1 MREVN
6 NIFTFKLKC
15 LYTFENFL
23 WKLTSKCQSHDYIC
37 VKRTCPVLPHIYIIC
52 GFLFCCYCCFYC
64 MIVTLTAPL
73 CSSLHIPLTTKRS
86 LLWSWKERLISL
98 FFCQERNPERCK
110 RSPNSKTCKTT
121 YFGCIAVKEKWE
133 SRSICI
139 QFPLL
144 CIPNELQMQKSY
156 VGMKLTASE
165 QSFAKLSKENS
176 PNSENLYP
184 SLTASVFK
192 MAVSKHLRLIQK
204 SSSKPS
210 CYWRVNSESK
220 QSLLVL
226 DCNTRLDL
234 RQVQLSCW
242 PWFIL

>member
-37 VKRTCPVLPHIYIIC
+37 VKRTCPVLPNIYIIC

-73 CSSLHIPLTTKRS
+73 CSSLHIPLTTKWS

-121 YFGCIAVKEKWE
+121 YFGCIAVKENGKAGLFASSFLYYAYQMSYRCKNHMLEWNWLLPNNLLPN
-133 SRSICI
+133 
-139 QFPLL
+139 FPRK
-144 CIPNELQMQKSY
+144 IVQ
-156 VGMKLTASE
+156 
-165 QSFAKLSKENS
+165 
-176 PNSENLYP
+176 
-184 SLTASVFK
+184 
-192 MAVSKHLRLIQK
+192 IQK
-204 SSSKPS
+204 T
-210 CYWRVNSESK
+210 C
-220 QSLLVL
+220 
-226 DCNTRLDL
+226 T
-234 RQVQLSCW
+234 QVWQLQYSRW
-242 PWFIL
+242 LFLSIFV